1 MELKGRYVD
10 RIPPCDRVVV
20 FLERKKFQNFDALNS
35 LQIFRGNQA
44 DNSEKF
50 GCSAMILFSDP
61 ADVAAE
67 GTDPEDVYPNT
78 FWLPPTGMQVTTIVV
93 KQLDSVESYEMNH
106 LNESLSMNLFRM
118 WGMTFI
124 PNNETRHTRRK

>member
-1 MELKGRYVD
+1 
-10 RIPPCDRVVV
+10 VVV